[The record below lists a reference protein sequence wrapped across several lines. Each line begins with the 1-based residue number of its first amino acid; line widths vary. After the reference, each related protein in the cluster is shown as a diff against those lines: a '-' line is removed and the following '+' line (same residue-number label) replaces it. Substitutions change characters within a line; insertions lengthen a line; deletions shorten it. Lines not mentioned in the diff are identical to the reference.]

1 MFSYNILIMS
11 FNRRSNRVAGPGF
24 YVNVR
29 YDDIH
34 VNYSKNMHG
43 GDLVPPILNQGI
55 REAELFDI
63 KEQEILVCR
72 RTDGSYSAAYGDG
85 YTHCFSAANGFRL
98 GSGMKGETDKKKI
111 EDAILSK
118 VQFVGIANTEYV
130 PTKGYEQQGFVAQ
143 VGGVTTLLNES
154 SEPIY
159 PGDKVMLALDL
170 NYGRKVTRDKGI
182 PRQKLRFCLKRA
194 MSDADMIRAAMDEV
208 GCKGNKC
215 QGEKD
220 EVDKKR
226 AEYEKNKTKK
236 NSEELIKAQDAY
248 AKALI
253 DNPATSGDAP
263 MMKKIL
269 DKYKELNERVIGKSY
284 SYAKPGDRLEVGLQ
298 PRNAF

>member
-72 RTDGSYSAAYGDG
+72 RTDDSYSAAYGDG

-98 GSGMKGETDKKKI
+98 GSGMKGVSDKKLI

-194 MSDADMIRAAMDEV
+194 MSDADMIREAAAAV
-208 GCKGNKC
+208 GCSAGKCTQEKSDVDTARATYDAKRNALNAGN
-215 QGEKD
+215 
-220 EVDKKR
+220 
-226 AEYEKNKTKK
+226 
-236 NSEELIKAQDAY
+236 LIKAQDKY
-248 AKALI
+248 AEALLA
-253 DNPATSGDAP
+253 DTADVDTL
-263 MMKKIL
+263 KKIL
-269 DKYKELNERVIGKSY
+269 GKYKELNERVIGKSY

>member
-1 MFSYNILIMS
+1 MS

-43 GDLVPPILNQGI
+43 GDLVPSILNQGI

-72 RTDGSYSAAYGDG
+72 RTDDNYSAAYGDG

-98 GSGMKGETDKKKI
+98 GSGMKGVSDKKMI
-111 EDAILSK
+111 EDKILSK

-154 SEPIY
+154 SEAIY

-194 MSDADMIRAAMDEV
+194 MSDADMIREAAAAVECLT
-208 GCKGNKC
+208 GCPT
-215 QGEKD
+215 EKTAL
-220 EVDKKR
+220 EAARAKYDKAKNR
-226 AEYEKNKTKK
+226 A
-236 NSEELIKAQDAY
+236 NSDALIVAQDNY
-248 AKALI
+248 AAALL
-253 DNPATSGDAP
+253 DDVADVDTL
-263 MMKKIL
+263 KKIL
-269 DKYKELNERVIGKSY
+269 AKYKELNERVIGKSY